1 MNLPTDKVR
10 VQSMESNIYSP
21 YNLKNK
27 ALTASAI
34 ETIVRTHGLPNYAV
48 RNAGVFQTTMVHTSY
63 VRRKD
68 GYTTPTGDP
77 AVLAPCPDGCVDLQE
92 TSYER
97 HEFLG
102 DSMLGASVSN
112 YIWDRFPEGDPG
124 FMTDLR
130 KKIVNNKTLGTI
142 CQKIGL
148 DQYYVISRHV
158 EEACDG
164 RTNLEKLGDVMEA
177 FLAAFWNDCGRDFT
191 VFHAFVVNIIERHL
205 KITQL
210 ILKNENYKDQLQKHC
225 QKIFHYTPTYQLLET
240 KTDAKA
246 RTTEFKMAVVDNTG
260 TILGTG
266 IAKTKQQAEQNACQ
280 NALSAIK
287 LL

>member
-1 MNLPTDKVR
+1 
-10 VQSMESNIYSP
+10 METNIYSP
-21 YNLKNK
+21 YNVKNK
-27 ALTASAI
+27 ALTSAAI
-34 ETIVRTHGLPNYAV
+34 ETIVRTHGLPNYVV
-48 RNAGVFQTTMVHTSY
+48 RDPSLFQITMVHTSY

-68 GYTTPTGDP
+68 GYTTPTGAP

-158 EEACDG
+158 EEACAG

-177 FLAAFWNDCGRDFT
+177 FLAAFWNDCGRDFK
-191 VFHAFVVNIIERHL
+191 VFHTLVTSLIERHL
-205 KITQL
+205 KMTQL

-225 QKIFHYTPTYQLLET
+225 QKVFHYTPTYQMVSMTPGT
-240 KTDAKA
+240 KTSGTDF
-246 RTTEFKMAVVDNTG
+246 TMNVVDNEG
-260 TILGTG
+260 RPLGTG
-266 IAKTKQQAEQNACQ
+266 TAKTKQQAEQEACRD
-280 NALSAIK
+280 ALHKMK